1 MRYITDKE
9 IAALLGIKEKSYL
22 YQSKTKERIDII
34 IKELTNRIEK
44 SYELKF
50 NNYKNNV
57 INAVKN
63 VNQ

>member
-1 MRYITDKE
+1 MAYITDKE
-9 IAALLGIKEKSYL
+9 IATLLGIREKSYL

-57 INAVKN
+57 INVVRN
-63 VNQ
+63 VNH